1 MDCSLPGSS
10 VHRISQARILE
21 WVAISFSRG
30 SSPLR
35 GWNRVSCIVGRRF
48 TVWAIREVHWS
59 YKKKI
64 FKFIHIYICQGNFIY
79 VGPFGAFL
87 VAQTAKKKK
96 KSTSIAGRPGFDSW
110 VRKIPW
116 NRKWQ
121 LTPVLLP
128 GESCGQR
135 IVSGYSPPGHKE
147 LDVTEG
153 LTHTQTHWALWG
165 RLNWK
170 RILFNAGSEFHGGKH
185 VNQFVWSIKLL

>member
-87 VAQTAKKKK
+87 VAQTAKKKNLPALQVDLGLIPGSGRFPGIGNGNSLQFCCLENPVDRGLCRATVHRVT
-96 KSTSIAGRPGFDSW
+96 KSWTWLRG
-110 VRKIPW
+110 
-116 NRKWQ
+116 
-121 LTPVLLP
+121 
-128 GESCGQR
+128 
-135 IVSGYSPPGHKE
+135 
-147 LDVTEG
+147 
-153 LTHTQTHWALWG
+153 
-165 RLNWK
+165 
-170 RILFNAGSEFHGGKH
+170 
-185 VNQFVWSIKLL
+185 